1 MFTSAAILLSYFGE
15 ERSGGG
21 GTYTCICK
29 VGGGSKPGIAPRAR
43 HISKERLLPI
53 NIHTIK
59 FRTPHLQILY
69 TPML

>member
-15 ERSGGG
+15 ERSGGGGGGGGG

-43 HISKERLLPI
+43 HISK
-53 NIHTIK
+53 
-59 FRTPHLQILY
+59 FSWGSTPKPPARRGCY
-69 TPML
+69 P